1 MENQFANT
9 ILKRLFKD
17 VQTLLAIAY
26 LVAVGIGMLF
36 NYKKFILFDIN
47 IFDYAGLFDFLI
59 APFGDF
65 MILLFTIGTIV
76 LTVIIYQVDLFWQK
90 THPSSYAKWMFSLDP
105 TKWYS
110 KQKFGMGVLLFVLYL
125 FLGADVYAKRY
136 KKAIIKQDLIG
147 VTYADNSRLEGILIG
162 KTADYIFLLEG
173 EEVKVIPM
181 NALIKEIKLK

>member
-1 MENQFANT
+1 MDDQFTNT

-17 VQTLLAIAY
+17 VQTLLTIAY

-47 IFDYAGLFDFLI
+47 VFDYAGLFDFLI

-65 MILLFTIGTIV
+65 MILLFTLGTIL
-76 LTVIIYQVDLFWQK
+76 LTVLIYRVDVFWQK
-90 THPSSYAKWMFSLDP
+90 KHPSSYAKWMFNLDP
-105 TKWYS
+105 GKWYT
-110 KQKFGMGVLLFVLYL
+110 KQKLSMGILLFVLYL

-136 KKAIIKQDLIG
+136 KRAVVNQDLIG
-147 VTYADNSRLEGILIG
+147 VTYADNSRTEGILIG
-162 KTADYIFLLEG
+162 KTADYIFLLQG
-173 EEVKVIPM
+173 EEVKVVPM

>member
-1 MENQFANT
+1 MENQFVNT

-17 VQTLLAIAY
+17 VQTLLTIAY

-36 NYKKFILFDIN
+36 NYKKFILFEIN

-65 MILLFTIGTIV
+65 MILLFTIGTML
-76 LTVIIYQVDLFWQK
+76 LTLIIYQVDQFWQK
-90 THPSSYAKWMFSLDP
+90 RHPSSYAKWMFNLDP
-105 TKWYS
+105 SKWYT
-110 KQKFGMGVLLFVLYL
+110 KQKLSMGILLFVLYL

-136 KKAIIKQDLIG
+136 KRAIAQQDVIG
-147 VTYADNSRLEGILIG
+147 VIYADNSRTEGILIG
-162 KTADYIFLLEG
+162 KTADYIFLLQG